1 MQAKFSIVVLHSVPQ
16 ELVLEHCL
24 ILAIINALV
33 ENVSSTNLMFVNDVR
48 FDFTDCKLKFVY
60 EQYL

>member
-1 MQAKFSIVVLHSVPQ
+1 MYGKFSIVVLHGVPQ

-24 ILAIINALV
+24 ILTIINALV
-33 ENVSSTNLMFVNDVR
+33 ENVSSINLMFANDVR
-48 FDFTDCKLKFVY
+48 FDFTDCKLKFIY